1 MKRFMQVGIPVIVLE
16 RSPVPRGS
24 GASINLGTN
33 GWKALDALGVSGGL
47 RDKYVAFNG

>member
-1 MKRFMQVGIPVIVLE
+1 MIVLE
-16 RSPVPRGS
+16 RSTVPRGS

-33 GWKALDALGVSGGL
+33 GWKALDALGVSDGL